1 MKVKLKNNRDSFMV
15 PKDGIVN
22 VLKENSDSYIGEY
35 YDPKRE
41 RKETVRVRKDN
52 CSIVEG

>member
-15 PKDGIVN
+15 PKNGIVN
-22 VLKENSDSYIGEY
+22 VLKENTDSYIGEY

-41 RKETVRVRKDN
+41 RIETVRVRKKN
-52 CSIVEG
+52 CELIK